1 MQFYFRQFSGDESV
15 ASMDLDTVGAH
26 ILLMCYVGASKH
38 LFKIEFSDE
47 KLRRILRGVSDE
59 NWSRIKQQ
67 LLSAWEVSED
77 GKWLVQNGMKRSLAK
92 RKAFCDKQRER
103 ANARWANAKK
113 IPEACRNDTGSD
125 AESVPKTC
133 SASTSTFA
141 STYVLDPNGSNTT
154 DPYPGGY
161 GSVPPTLPN
170 QPKIEPKKTALAPKL
185 LVTESEH
192 EKLLSEFGPES
203 VKYYTQVCSDY
214 LVANGR
220 AMKNAA
226 AFMRNWI
233 RREIAERKGFYY
245 QKFQNGAKTQAE
257 KNLEYLKNRMGELE
271 NESEDACEM
280 PSKPKLN

>member
-15 ASMDLDTVGAH
+15 ASMDLDAVGAH
-26 ILLMCYVGASKH
+26 ILLMCYAGASKH

-67 LLSAWEVSED
+67 LLCAWEISED
-77 GKWLVQNGMKRSLAK
+77 GKWLVQNGMKRSLSK

-103 ANARWANAKK
+103 ANARWAKSK
-113 IPEACRNDTGSD
+113 SVPEVCRNDTGN
-125 AESVPKTC
+125 VPKTC
-133 SASTSTFA
+133 SASASTFA
-141 STYVLDPNGSNTT
+141 STIIDPNGSII
-154 DPYPGGY
+154 PAHPRGGFA
-161 GSVPPTLPN
+161 GAVPPPPPPIE
-170 QPKIEPKKTALAPKL
+170 PKIEPKKLTLAPKL
-185 LVTESEH
+185 LVTEIEH
-192 EKLLSEFGPES
+192 EKLLAEFGSES

-220 AMKNAA
+220 VMKNAA

-257 KNLEYLKNRMGELE
+257 KNLEYLKTRMGELE
-271 NESEDACEM
+271 NESEDAHEM